1 MNLNH
6 TMNEETKCLT
16 ITLEGK
22 IDSNN
27 AAETEAAIMELRQQY
42 NDADIIFDAVKLE
55 YISSA
60 GLRVLLTAHKKM
72 LKAGFLRLINVQE
85 GVMEVLKM
93 TGFARIMDIE

>member
-1 MNLNH
+1 MTIDIKRNKKEVIIVVAGRLDTN
-6 TMNEETKCLT
+6 TAPALDKVVNEDASDA
-16 ITLEGK
+16 EG
-22 IDSNN
+22 I
-27 AAETEAAIMELRQQY
+27 IMDMSE
-42 NDADIIFDAVKLE
+42 LE

-72 LKAGFLRLINVQE
+72 LKSGFLRLINVQE

>member
-1 MNLNH
+1 MTIDIKRNKKEVTIVVAGRLDTN
-6 TMNEETKCLT
+6 TAPALDKVVNEDASDT
-16 ITLEGK
+16 EG
-22 IDSNN
+22 I
-27 AAETEAAIMELRQQY
+27 IMDMGE
-42 NDADIIFDAVKLE
+42 LE

>member
-1 MNLNH
+1 MTIDIKRNKKEVTIVVVGRLDAN
-6 TMNEETKCLT
+6 TAPALEKVVNEDAADA
-16 ITLEGK
+16 EG
-22 IDSNN
+22 I
-27 AAETEAAIMELRQQY
+27 IMDMGE
-42 NDADIIFDAVKLE
+42 LE

-60 GLRVLLTAHKKM
+60 GLRVLLAAHKKM

>member
-1 MNLNH
+1 MTIDIKRNKKEVTIVVAGRLDTNTAPALDKVVNEDASDAEGIIMN
-6 TMNEETKCLT
+6 MGE
-16 ITLEGK
+16 
-22 IDSNN
+22 
-27 AAETEAAIMELRQQY
+27 
-42 NDADIIFDAVKLE
+42 LE

>member
-1 MNLNH
+1 M
-6 TMNEETKCLT
+6 T
-16 ITLEGK
+16 IDIKRNKKEVIIVVAGRLDTNTAPTLEKVVNEDASDAEGII
-22 IDSNN
+22 IDMG
-27 AAETEAAIMELRQQY
+27 E
-42 NDADIIFDAVKLE
+42 LE

>member
-1 MNLNH
+1 MTIDIKRNKKEVIIVVAGRLDTN
-6 TMNEETKCLT
+6 TAPALDKVVNEDASDA
-16 ITLEGK
+16 EG
-22 IDSNN
+22 I
-27 AAETEAAIMELRQQY
+27 IMDMGE
-42 NDADIIFDAVKLE
+42 LE

>member
-1 MNLNH
+1 M
-6 TMNEETKCLT
+6 T
-16 ITLEGK
+16 IDIKRNKKEVIIVVAGRL
-22 IDSNN
+22 DAN
-27 AAETEAAIMELRQQY
+27 AASALEKVVNE
-42 NDADIIFDAVKLE
+42 DASDAEGIIIDMGELE

>member
-1 MNLNH
+1 M
-6 TMNEETKCLT
+6 T
-16 ITLEGK
+16 IDIKRNKKEVIIVVAGRLDTNTAPTLEK
-22 IDSNN
+22 VVNEDASD
-27 AAETEAAIMELRQQY
+27 AEGIIMDMSE
-42 NDADIIFDAVKLE
+42 LE

>member
-1 MNLNH
+1 MTIDIKRNKKEVTIVVAGRLDTN
-6 TMNEETKCLT
+6 TAPALDKVVNENVSDA
-16 ITLEGK
+16 EG
-22 IDSNN
+22 I
-27 AAETEAAIMELRQQY
+27 IMDMGE
-42 NDADIIFDAVKLE
+42 LE

>member
-1 MNLNH
+1 MTIDIKRNKKEVTIVVAGRLDTN
-6 TMNEETKCLT
+6 TAPALDKVVNEDASDA
-16 ITLEGK
+16 EG
-22 IDSNN
+22 I
-27 AAETEAAIMELRQQY
+27 IMDMSE
-42 NDADIIFDAVKLE
+42 LE

>member
-1 MNLNH
+1 M
-6 TMNEETKCLT
+6 T
-16 ITLEGK
+16 IDIKRNKKEVIIVVAGRLDTNTAPTLEK
-22 IDSNN
+22 VVNED
-27 AAETEAAIMELRQQY
+27 AADAEGIIMDMGE
-42 NDADIIFDAVKLE
+42 LE

>member
-1 MNLNH
+1 MTIDIKRNKKEVTIVVAGRLDTN
-6 TMNEETKCLT
+6 TAPALDKVVNEDASDA
-16 ITLEGK
+16 EG
-22 IDSNN
+22 I
-27 AAETEAAIMELRQQY
+27 IMDMGE
-42 NDADIIFDAVKLE
+42 LE

>member
-1 MNLNH
+1 M
-6 TMNEETKCLT
+6 T
-16 ITLEGK
+16 IDIKRNKKEVIIVVAGRL
-22 IDSNN
+22 DAN
-27 AAETEAAIMELRQQY
+27 AAPALDKVVNEDASDAEGIIMNMGE
-42 NDADIIFDAVKLE
+42 LE

>member
-1 MNLNH
+1 MTIDIKRNKKEVIIVVAGRLDTN
-6 TMNEETKCLT
+6 TAPALEKVVNEDAADA
-16 ITLEGK
+16 EG
-22 IDSNN
+22 I
-27 AAETEAAIMELRQQY
+27 IMDMGE
-42 NDADIIFDAVKLE
+42 LE

-60 GLRVLLTAHKKM
+60 GLRVLLAAHKKM

>member
-1 MNLNH
+1 MTIDIKRNKKEVTIVVAGRLDTN
-6 TMNEETKCLT
+6 TAPALDKVVNEDAADA
-16 ITLEGK
+16 EG
-22 IDSNN
+22 I
-27 AAETEAAIMELRQQY
+27 IMDMGE
-42 NDADIIFDAVKLE
+42 LE

-60 GLRVLLTAHKKM
+60 GLRVLLSAHKKM

>member
-1 MNLNH
+1 MTIDIKRNKKEVTIVVAGRLDTN
-6 TMNEETKCLT
+6 TAPALDKVVNEDAADA
-16 ITLEGK
+16 EG
-22 IDSNN
+22 I
-27 AAETEAAIMELRQQY
+27 IMDMGE
-42 NDADIIFDAVKLE
+42 LE